1 MKKGYRK
8 CISCGKS
15 FDYES
20 FGFTA
25 EIGDDAGKPVC
36 DECWGDDG
44 GGNGVATIIFST
56 GGDRDEFFLGN
67 YSLHGEYDES
77 VRPEVWEYARSVK
90 WIASGGYRGNYQGK
104 APEGWENVIDSW
116 FGTMDAYNVDGD
128 LAKFHEKWENEKK
141 TPDIDV
147 IVGFPRT
154 SNVFSCGIEIYV
166 REGEKDQFLAWLD
179 S

>member
-8 CISCGKS
+8 CISCEKS

-25 EIGDDAGKPVC
+25 EMGENAGKPVC
-36 DECWGDDG
+36 DECWNDDG
-44 GGNGVATIIFST
+44 GGDAVATIIFSSQ
-56 GGDRDEFFLGN
+56 GDRDTFHLGS

-77 VRPEVWEYARSVK
+77 MRPEVWEYARNVK
-90 WIASGGYRGNYQGK
+90 WIASSVYRGSYQGK
-104 APEGWENVIDSW
+104 APDGWKNVLDSW
-116 FGTMDAYNVDGD
+116 FGTIDGHNVDGD
-128 LAKFHEKWENEKK
+128 LEKFQEKWENEKK
-141 TPDIDV
+141 TPDFDL

-154 SNVFSCGIEIYV
+154 SNVCSCGIEIYV
-166 REGEKDQFLAWLD
+166 KTGDKKQFLAWLN